1 VQAQATA
8 PVQAQAAA
16 PNLTPAEA
24 TQPEKKEKFCM
35 FIIDHVI

>member
-1 VQAQATA
+1 VQAQADA

-24 TQPEKKEKFCM
+24 AAPVQEKRNSVCLLLIM
-35 FIIDHVI
+35 

>member
-1 VQAQATA
+1 VQAQAAA

-24 TQPEKKEKFCM
+24 TQPEKKKRNSVCLLLIM
-35 FIIDHVI
+35 